1 MAKKTIKNKWHS
13 RLHDELSHNLYNIEN
28 VSYRISLLK
37 NQLFTLIG
45 NKGEQAKINS
55 VRMEY
60 NKAKYD
66 FNSLAERINTI
77 KRLIKTSNRKYEEK
91 IKAQA

>member
-1 MAKKTIKNKWHS
+1 MAKKIKNKWHS

-45 NKGEQAKINS
+45 GNGEQAKIS
-55 VRMEY
+55 AVRMEY